1 MDYIGGVL
9 ILLVGVSVMWGFLRL
24 KERIDLLEHEV
35 RWLRSELEELKPRE
49 VRSANDPKP

>member
-1 MDYIGGVL
+1 M
-9 ILLVGVSVMWGFLRL
+9 LVGVSVMWGFLRL

-35 RWLRSELEELKPRE
+35 RWLRSEFEELKPRE